1 MLYALIFVQDKESM
15 LRVLKVIDRAN
26 GYVFGDLE
34 ERNMQQ
40 MLSCAVGE
48 EFTYEKIQ
56 TVQEKY
62 VDKTGDSEI
71 TDSNENG

>member
-1 MLYALIFVQDKESM
+1 MLLPLSIQDKESM

-56 TVQEKY
+56 TVHEKY
-62 VDKTGDSEI
+62 VDKTGESEI